1 MPPVVSQKVYTR
13 SVSAIPLYAHI
24 FIMFAVFA
32 VLAVYK
38 TYLPLSGEVPISG
51 GNAKQEAVILDE
63 GLGIFEEGDIAILG
77 GGVHLGED
85 LVGQSLGE
93 LVDVDLSASSLGTL
107 LLGLGELLDVAVHG
121 VLVRTFDVSKREV
134 LTMQLMT
141 CLAN

>member
-1 MPPVVSQKVYTR
+1 
-13 SVSAIPLYAHI
+13 
-24 FIMFAVFA
+24 MFAVFA

-77 GGVHLGED
+77 GSVHLGED

-121 VLVRTFDVSKREV
+121 VLARTFDVSKREV